1 MMMRSCLPLRS
12 DVTCVASVLSD
23 SIRGNIIH
31 TEIYNTKSYK
41 YSMYLQLVCVGL
53 SRSSWLNV
61 LLKGHIL
68 LS

>member
-53 SRSSWLNV
+53 SRSS
-61 LLKGHIL
+61 
-68 LS
+68 